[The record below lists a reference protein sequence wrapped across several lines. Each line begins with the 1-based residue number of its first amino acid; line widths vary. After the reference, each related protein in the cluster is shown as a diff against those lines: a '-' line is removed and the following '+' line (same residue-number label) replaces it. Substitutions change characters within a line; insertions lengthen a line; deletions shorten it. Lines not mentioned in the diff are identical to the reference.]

1 MNIIN
6 FKLQNEWSL
15 WYHDLSSNNWSLD
28 SYKLIMKVKEYN
40 DLCFLMNQYDN
51 VNCGMFFLMKND
63 IKPIFEDEQN
73 INGGYWSL
81 RISKKETCQYWRKI
95 IYYLVIE
102 GILESSENEEYING
116 ISISPKINNCIFKIW
131 NGHHKK
137 FNVSSLRNDIDIIK
151 NNDIYYLKHE
161 DKDKEKKKKK

>member
-6 FKLQNEWSL
+6 FKLQSEWSL

-28 SYKLIMKVKEYN
+28 SYKLIMKIIDYK
-40 DLCFLMNQYDN
+40 DLCFI
-51 VNCGMFFLMKND
+51 MKND
-63 IKPIFEDEQN
+63 IKPIFEDKQN

-81 RISKKETCQYWRKI
+81 RISKKETSNYWRKL

-102 GILESSENEEYING
+102 GILENSENEKYING

-131 NGHHKK
+131 NGDHTK
-137 FNVSSLRNDIDIIK
+137 FNISSLRNDIDIIK
-151 NNDIYYLKHE
+151 NNDIYYLQHE

>member
-51 VNCGMFFLMKND
+51 VNCGMFFLMK
-63 IKPIFEDEQN
+63 KC
-73 INGGYWSL
+73 NG
-81 RISKKETCQYWRKI
+81 
-95 IYYLVIE
+95 
-102 GILESSENEEYING
+102 
-116 ISISPKINNCIFKIW
+116 
-131 NGHHKK
+131 
-137 FNVSSLRNDIDIIK
+137 
-151 NNDIYYLKHE
+151 
-161 DKDKEKKKKK
+161 